1 MRPKTII
8 PQLISMIKLIN
19 SVVLQLYLQHKI
31 FASIVFF
38 LFF

>member
-19 SVVLQLYLQHKI
+19 SVVLQLYLQNKI